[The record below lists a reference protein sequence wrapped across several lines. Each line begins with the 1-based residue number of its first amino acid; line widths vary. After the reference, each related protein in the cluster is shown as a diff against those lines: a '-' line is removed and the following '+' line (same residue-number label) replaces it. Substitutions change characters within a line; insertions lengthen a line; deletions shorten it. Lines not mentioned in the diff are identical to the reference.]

1 YNIKF
6 DNPDTNN
13 YTHSNHNS
21 YVYGLDL
28 QQAGKI
34 FRILDLSY
42 GYTFIQDR
50 IVSTSVGDKE
60 RNTHSAFTN
69 LTWIKHL
76 DGFINNFETSLA
88 VRYDYPSDYDS
99 KFSPRFNLSV
109 GHNGKYN
116 INLISHATKSFRAPT
131 FNDLYWPRD
140 SYSIGNPDL
149 VPETGEN
156 YDIGLTFNMGFV
168 SLASN
173 YFVNNVKNLIVWE
186 QDPSLDNLWT
196 PKNISKTKTMGFEN
210 SATLTFF
217 NGVLLLN
224 GEYTYMKA
232 INKSDDKSRYNKF
245 IIYRPKNK
253 LDITTTVRY
262 KKIET
267 NLIYH
272 YFGLRYTNSANIFWL
287 PSYKTFDLNAT
298 YRFTIS
304 DLAMS
309 STFELTNITD
319 VSYVKVKDTPEP
331 GRMFKMMLGC
341 NF

>member
-1 YNIKF
+1 
-6 DNPDTNN
+6 
-13 YTHSNHNS
+13 
-21 YVYGLDL
+21 
-28 QQAGKI
+28 
-34 FRILDLSY
+34 
-42 GYTFIQDR
+42 
-50 IVSTSVGDKE
+50 
-60 RNTHSAFTN
+60 
-69 LTWIKHL
+69 
-76 DGFINNFETSLA
+76 
-88 VRYDYPSDYDS
+88 
-99 KFSPRFNLSV
+99 
-109 GHNGKYN
+109 
-116 INLISHATKSFRAPT
+116 
-131 FNDLYWPRD
+131 
-140 SYSIGNPDL
+140 
-149 VPETGEN
+149 
-156 YDIGLTFNMGFV
+156 
-168 SLASN
+168 
-173 YFVNNVKNLIVWE
+173 
-186 QDPSLDNLWT
+186 
-196 PKNISKTKTMGFEN
+196 
-210 SATLTFF
+210 
-217 NGVLLLN
+217 
-224 GEYTYMKA
+224 MKA

-272 YFGLRYTNSANIFWL
+272 YFGLRYTNSANTLWL